1 MASGASLPR
10 GLLILGFGGHARVVA
25 DIAMSQGIAEFR
37 FVDAAAREGEN
48 FLGHPVVTE
57 YRQALP
63 PQWQAFAA
71 SGDAQRR
78 QSQCEDIAAAG
89 WPLATLIAPT
99 ATIGAGA
106 QIGPGSLVAQHA
118 HIGPMAQIGAGCI
131 INTGAAVEHESVVG
145 AFSHISVHATVAGRS
160 RIGARVMIGAGATVI
175 DGVSVGDDIT
185 VGAGGVVSR
194 SLEEPGVYIG
204 VPVRVVRVELP

>member
-1 MASGASLPR
+1 MDAKASLPR

-25 DIAMSQGIAEFR
+25 DIAMSLGVAEFC

-48 FLGHPVVTE
+48 FLGHPVVAE
-57 YRQALP
+57 YGRALP

-78 QSQCEDIAAAG
+78 QSQCEEIAASG

-118 HIGPMAQIGAGCI
+118 HIGPMAQIGESCI
-131 INTGAAVEHESVVG
+131 VNTGAVVEHESVVG

-160 RIGARVMIGAGATVI
+160 RVGSGTMIGAGATVI
-175 DGVSVGDDIT
+175 DGIAVGGGIT
-185 VGAGGVVSR
+185 VGAGGVVNR
-194 SLEEPGVYIG
+194 PLEEAGVYVG
-204 VPVRVVRVELP
+204 VPVRLVTRQI